1 MGAVR
6 RATRLRALRVL
17 PLPHRCRRQVDV
29 GYGEG
34 LEERVYNALPVV
46 FGLEHVGGDEDVDLL
61 RVDVEQ
67 VGERVVPVAL
77 HRVPI
82 RNDTV
87 RQWSAV
93 VAHPL
98 QARRRQHRLRCL
110 RAGEPDL
117 DAPAPVVDDHAGRLT
132 AEWSGRGRQHRGEKT
147 KALPLVGELPPFFQ
161 CASRPSGSAYKSM
174 SRDASPPA
182 KPAYGGVNH
191 GSRS

>member
-1 MGAVR
+1 M
-6 RATRLRALRVL
+6 ATRLRALRVL

-46 FGLEHVGGDEDVDLL
+46 LGLEHVGGDEDVDLL

-132 AEWSGRGRQHRGEKT
+132 AEWSGRGRQHRRRVDRRVD
-147 KALPLVGELPPFFQ
+147 ARQRIRNHPPGGPFSFYP
-161 CASRPSGSAYKSM
+161 SRQQ
-174 SRDASPPA
+174 DASQGA
-182 KPAYGGVNH
+182 KRRVAG
-191 GSRS
+191 RWA

>member
-46 FGLEHVGGDEDVDLL
+46 LGLEHVGGDEDVDLL

-67 VGERVVPVAL
+67 VRERVVPVAL
-77 HRVPI
+77 HRIPV
-82 RNDTV
+82 RDDTV

-93 VAHPL
+93 IAHPL
-98 QARRRQHRLRCL
+98 QA
-110 RAGEPDL
+110 
-117 DAPAPVVDDHAGRLT
+117 
-132 AEWSGRGRQHRGEKT
+132 
-147 KALPLVGELPPFFQ
+147 
-161 CASRPSGSAYKSM
+161 
-174 SRDASPPA
+174 
-182 KPAYGGVNH
+182 
-191 GSRS
+191 